1 MTSNQSSEEQEAL
14 KKTASEAALQFIRD
28 GDVVGLGTGSTVR
41 YLLLALGERVKSGFR
56 VQGVPTSKAT
66 AELARSLGIPLLP
79 EEENWPIEVAIDGAD
94 QVDAN
99 FSLIKGGGGALL
111 REKIVA
117 AAARRFIVIVDAGK
131 CLSCLGHPMPVP
143 VEVNRF
149 GWRSTAQRIKELGWE
164 GKIRKRNG
172 EVFLTDGNH
181 YILDVEIERIEDPA
195 KVETQLNLIPGVVE
209 NGLFVGR
216 THTLIVGTANGVE
229 IRRAP

>member
-1 MTSNQSSEEQEAL
+1 MFGGEPVKLVRLRLRLLWAFSQKPTPRFGRRNWPLAGYGGG
-14 KKTASEAALQFIRD
+14 QFLR
-28 GDVVGLGTGSTVR
+28 
-41 YLLLALGERVKSGFR
+41 
-56 VQGVPTSKAT
+56 PTSKAT

-117 AAARRFIVIVDAGK
+117 AAARRFIVIVDSGK

-216 THTLIVGTANGVE
+216 THTLIVGAANGVE
-229 IRRAP
+229 IRQAP